1 MSLISSFSFSSQKKI
16 SYVFTCDINCFFF
29 SFSNLKR
36 FLTSLIMFSSST
48 IGPCIIMFCVKKM
61 SFFYFKKSIILL
73 KNRFKILVI
82 LSNTKILLIRQIIIK
97 MTCTIFMSSNNFF
110 INLFNYIKMSKD
122 SSAKYCQ
129 NNKERL
135 KKKTR
140 KRYQK
145 DI

>member
-1 MSLISSFSFSSQKKI
+1 
-16 SYVFTCDINCFFF
+16 
-29 SFSNLKR
+29 
-36 FLTSLIMFSSST
+36 
-48 IGPCIIMFCVKKM
+48 M